1 MNYFSNNKAQ
11 GTIEYL
17 VIISVIVVIALALVT
32 FLLAQGDT
40 AQEISKSSDKAS
52 NVIGKGGISVTG
64 SVTSSSGDTVISLKN
79 NSGET
84 LTITNLSATNEQGK
98 ESSLDY
104 NEDVL
109 PGYEIPL
116 ILVDTN
122 LACPCIDGKPT
133 TCKIKIT
140 FVGSSGLVKTET
152 LTIKSDSCVQTI
164 NYFTLNYTAGTGG
177 SIIGNTTQK
186 ILPGKN
192 GSTVTAQ
199 PNEGYVF
206 SEWSDGSTNPT
217 RKETNVDKNNTI
229 TAEFKL
235 NVECTLD
242 EDCENESLI
251 CNNNICVPKEDGT
264 INYPWIIT
272 NCIELQNINE
282 YLDGNYILGNDI
294 DCTDTINWNDGKGF
308 RPIGNLYK
316 TAGFKG
322 NFDGKN
328 YKIKNLYIN
337 TQGPLDGRIT
347 GLFSINEISGKIKN
361 IELVDV
367 NITGTQIVGGLTGQ
381 NSGLIN
387 NINITGRVKAID
399 STSIVGGITGK
410 NTGIIHSVSSNN
422 ITQGEEVVGGI
433 AGWNSNNGEIYHT
446 YSFGITN
453 GTNSVGGIVGHNTD
467 GAKIY
472 SVFNNGTT
480 TGISG
485 IGGIVGWNSAH
496 THNVY
501 FNGTV
506 IGENT
511 VGGIA
516 GINYSSISKSYSI
529 GNVNGIE
536 KIGGIIGENGVE
548 SDPSSNTT
556 FLNCFSNALVTGDN
570 FTGGLIG
577 KNNVEVVIFNSYWDQ
592 NLTGQN
598 NCYYKETSLWETTY
612 YYEGDFDCIPTN
624 NQAQEYYGTNGTTK
638 INNDGNW
645 TSIDNNYPLLK
656 WQTEWV
662 INN

>member
-217 RKETNVDKNNTI
+217 RSETNVTQNLTL
-229 TAEFKL
+229 TATFIESEEETL
-235 NVECTLD
+235 EC
-242 EDCENESLI
+242 I
-251 CNNNICVPKEDGT
+251 PAGG
-264 INYPWIIT
+264 YYIIPS
-272 NCIELQNINE
+272 
-282 YLDGNYILGNDI
+282 DI
-294 DCTDTINWNDGKGF
+294 DCC
-308 RPIGNLYK
+308 
-316 TAGFKG
+316 
-322 NFDGKN
+322 
-328 YKIKNLYIN
+328 
-337 TQGPLDGRIT
+337 
-347 GLFSINEISGKIKN
+347 E
-361 IELVDV
+361 
-367 NITGTQIVGGLTGQ
+367 GLTPI
-381 NSGLIN
+381 LIY
-387 NINITGRVKAID
+387 
-399 STSIVGGITGK
+399 GGIDPCGYYIRSK
-410 NTGIIHSVSSNN
+410 KVCSNC
-422 ITQGEEVVGGI
+422 G
-433 AGWNSNNGEIYHT
+433 
-446 YSFGITN
+446 N
-453 GTNSVGGIVGHNTD
+453 GTCESWENICNC
-467 GAKIY
+467 
-472 SVFNNGTT
+472 
-480 TGISG
+480 
-485 IGGIVGWNSAH
+485 SA
-496 THNVY
+496 
-501 FNGTV
+501 
-506 IGENT
+506 
-511 VGGIA
+511 
-516 GINYSSISKSYSI
+516 
-529 GNVNGIE
+529 
-536 KIGGIIGENGVE
+536 
-548 SDPSSNTT
+548 
-556 FLNCFSNALVTGDN
+556 
-570 FTGGLIG
+570 
-577 KNNVEVVIFNSYWDQ
+577 
-592 NLTGQN
+592 
-598 NCYYKETSLWETTY
+598 
-612 YYEGDFDCIPTN
+612 DC
-624 NQAQEYYGTNGTTK
+624 
-638 INNDGNW
+638 
-645 TSIDNNYPLLK
+645 
-656 WQTEWV
+656 
-662 INN
+662 